1 MNKEEKALSEKIE
14 NENVENKET
23 EEKKAE
29 VKVEEN
35 TNKKKN
41 MKTRTIAV
49 IVAIAIFLLGS
60 FIVYRA
66 NYLETLEIGEG
77 YEEVFN
83 QNVRY
88 KLSIGVINFICIY
101 FLVCITNR
109 MIKKGLKKFFEEE
122 KKEMPK
128 LPSKSLALIIGLVTS
143 LVVSNLFLYKVILFT
158 NTAWFGQTD
167 PVYGVDLG
175 FYMFQAPLIRTII
188 ILWIR
193 CYNYANSIYNC
204 ILYYSF

>member
-1 MNKEEKALSEKIE
+1 MSENI
-14 NENVENKET
+14 ENKEA

-35 TNKKKN
+35 APNKKK
-41 MKTRTIAV
+41 MKKRTLIV
-49 IVAIAIFLLGS
+49 IFAILLFLIGS
-60 FIVYRA
+60 LMAYRA
-66 NYLETLEIGEG
+66 EYLETVEIGEG

-88 KLSIGVINFICIY
+88 KISIGAINFIFIY

-109 MIKKGLKKFFEEE
+109 MIKRGLKKFFDED

-128 LPSKSLALIIGLVTS
+128 LPNKSLALMIGLVTS
-143 LVVSNLFLYKVILFT
+143 IVVSNLFLYKVILFT
-158 NTAWFGQTD
+158 NAAWFGQTD

-175 FYMFQAPLIRTII
+175 FYMFQAPLIRTITL
-188 ILWIR
+188 LWINN
-193 CYNYANSIYNC
+193 YNYANNIHSC
-204 ILYYSF
+204 ILYYNF

>member
-1 MNKEEKALSEKIE
+1 MSENI
-14 NENVENKET
+14 ENKEA

-35 TNKKKN
+35 VTNKKK
-41 MKTRTIAV
+41 MKRRTLLV
-49 IVAIAIFLLGS
+49 ILAIVIFLLGS
-60 FIVYRA
+60 LIVYRA
-66 NYLETLEIGEG
+66 EYLETLEIGEG

-83 QNVRY
+83 QNVKY
-88 KLSIGVINFICIY
+88 KLCIGAINFVCIY

-109 MIKKGLKKFFEEE
+109 MIKKGLKKFFDED

-128 LPSKSLALIIGLVTS
+128 LPGKSLALIIGLITS
-143 LVVSNLFLYKVILFT
+143 LVISNLFLYKVILFT

-175 FYMFQAPLIRTII
+175 FYMFQAPLIRTIAL
-188 ILWIR
+188 LWTNY
-193 CYNYANSIYNC
+193 YNYAYNIYSC
-204 ILYYSF
+204 ILHYSF